1 MTIHHKHRL
10 TSHKINYQKDGHFTR
25 PASAFRH
32 FISRAADAPF
42 PPEANRYALYIS
54 PGCPWA
60 HRTLIVRYLKGLDAL
75 IDVHYVSSTMGPDG
89 WFFAGQGVSPAED
102 PLHPGFTTLKQV
114 YEHADPAYQGRYT
127 VPVLWDKK
135 TDTMVNNESSEIIRM
150 FYSEFD
156 DLLPEA
162 LRETTKEKNGGG
174 GGGGLFPEGLRKE
187 IEEMNEWVYNTVNNG
202 VYKTGFATTQAAY
215 DTNVHTLFESLDRLE
230 GILAAQQ
237 DKGSSYLFGN
247 HITEADVRLYTT
259 IIRFDVAYYS
269 VFMCNRKSIRHDYP
283 HLYLW
288 LRRLY
293 WDRDE
298 KGEARGAFY
307 KSTEPFLGTY
317 GPGYAAA
324 RHKVVFQNQGP
335 LVIPAGPAVLID
347 PLPEA

>member
-1 MTIHHKHRL
+1 M
-10 TSHKINYQKDGHFTR
+10 
-25 PASAFRH
+25 
-32 FISRAADAPF
+32 
-42 PPEANRYALYIS
+42 
-54 PGCPWA
+54 
-60 HRTLIVRYLKGLDAL
+60 RTLKGLDAL
-75 IDVHYVSSTMGPDG
+75 IDVHYVSSTMGPHG
-89 WFFAGQGVSPAED
+89 WFFAGEGVSPAED
-102 PLHPGFTTLKQV
+102 PLHPGVTTLRQV

-127 VPVLWDKK
+127 VPVLWDKR

-150 FYSEFD
+150 LYTEFD

-162 LRETTKEKNGGG
+162 LRETTKEQKSGA
-174 GGGGLFPEGLRKE
+174 GLFPERLRRG
-187 IEEMNEWVYNTVNNG
+187 IDEMNEWVYDTVNNG

-215 DTNVHTLFESLDRLE
+215 DANVHALFASLDRLE
-230 GILAAQQ
+230 GILAQQQQ
-237 DKGSSYLFGN
+237 DQQQNKHNGASYLLGH

-298 KGEARGAFY
+298 EGEARGAFY
-307 KSTEPFLGTY
+307 KTTEPFLSTY